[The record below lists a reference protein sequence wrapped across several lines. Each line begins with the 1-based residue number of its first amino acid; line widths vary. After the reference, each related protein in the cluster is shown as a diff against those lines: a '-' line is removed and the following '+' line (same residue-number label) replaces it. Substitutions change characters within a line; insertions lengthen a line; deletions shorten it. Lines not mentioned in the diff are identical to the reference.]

1 MQINYLLLQRY
12 NIQLLEL
19 EAYYE
24 YYKVDTSNRK
34 HQIIIYVEN
43 LMNNIKYHN
52 FSSFFLSP
60 SSFLSFSSNL
70 IDLLIKSVI
79 INIHII

>member
-34 HQIIIYVEN
+34 HQIYVEN

-52 FSSFFLSP
+52 FSSFFPSP
-60 SSFLSFSSNL
+60 SFFLSFSSNL